1 MRIMKN
7 FTKVAIVVIILGI
20 GVFTHII
27 FNEIQTVA
35 ASPSD
40 AGAYELKVG
49 QPFPNLVLPSLSNG
63 SPLSL
68 AAFRGQKVI
77 LHIWASW

>member
-1 MRIMKN
+1 MDN
-7 FTKVAIVVIILGI
+7 FTKVAAVIFLLGI
-20 GVFTHII
+20 SVFTHII
-27 FNEIQTVA
+27 FDEIQTVE

-40 AGAYELKVG
+40 AGTYELKVG
-49 QPFPNLVLPSLSNG
+49 QPFPNLVLPSISDG

>member
-1 MRIMKN
+1 MKN
-7 FTKVAIVVIILGI
+7 FTKVAIVIIILGI

-27 FNEIQTVA
+27 FDEIQTA
-35 ASPSD
+35 DASPSD

-49 QPFPNLVLPSLSNG
+49 QPFPNLVLPSLSDG

-68 AAFRGQKVI
+68 AAFRGEKVI